1 MDAALC
7 QQSAGGSQVTY
18 ILARL
23 KEASTWRGLAVL
35 FGAVG
40 VHVAPDLLPSIGVA
54 VTGVIGAVEVI
65 RREIK

>member
-1 MDAALC
+1 M
-7 QQSAGGSQVTY
+7 TY

-23 KEASTWRGLAVL
+23 KEPSTWRGMAVI

-65 RREIK
+65 RREIN